1 MLFVCSGNIDRSPT
15 AEALL
20 RQKEG
25 FEVKSAGTW
34 MGARKV
40 VSKELIDWAD
50 MIFVMEEHHK
60 EALIR
65 IDQNAEAK
73 IIVLGVDDNYLKD
86 DPELTRILKERL
98 SEYLGTVSSPAA
110 REKKVE
116 LREESQQPGKIRKIS
131 CVRLCDDPSEAE
143 CTML

>member
-20 RQKEG
+20 REKEG

-34 MGARKV
+34 AGARTA

-73 IIVLGVDDNYLKD
+73 IIVLGVDDHYLKG
-86 DPELTRILKERL
+86 DPELMRILKERL
-98 SEYLGTVSSPAA
+98 SEYLGTVFSPAA
-110 REKKVE
+110 KEKKG
-116 LREESQQPGKIRKIS
+116 RT
-131 CVRLCDDPSEAE
+131 A
-143 CTML
+143 

>member
-1 MLFVCSGNIDRSPT
+1 MQDANGVKFSGRKRVLFVCSGNIDRSPT

-20 RQKEG
+20 REKEG

-34 MGARKV
+34 AGARTA

-73 IIVLGVDDNYLKD
+73 IIVLDVDDHYLKG
-86 DPELTRILKERL
+86 DPELMRILKGRL
-98 SEYLGTVSSPAA
+98 SEYLGTVFSPAA
-110 REKKVE
+110 KEKKG
-116 LREESQQPGKIRKIS
+116 RT
-131 CVRLCDDPSEAE
+131 A
-143 CTML
+143 